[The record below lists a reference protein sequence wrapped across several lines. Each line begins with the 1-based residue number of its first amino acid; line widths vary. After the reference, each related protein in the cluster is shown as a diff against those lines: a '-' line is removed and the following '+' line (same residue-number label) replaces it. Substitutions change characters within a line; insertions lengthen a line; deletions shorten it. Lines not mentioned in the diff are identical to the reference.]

1 MCIIEYMT
9 QTITQPEMTLEE
21 KLEAIAKAMEEAKGD
36 TKKENALLANIVDPQ
51 DALNCEGCQ

>member
-1 MCIIEYMT
+1 MT

-21 KLEAIAKAMEEAKGD
+21 KLEAIAAAMAEANGD
-36 TKKENALLANIVDPQ
+36 TVKEASLIANIVDPQ

>member
-1 MCIIEYMT
+1 MT